1 MPVPFLRKLSGRER
15 SAAANRQL
23 GLSLAFVAGAANAG
37 GFLAVGQYTSHMTGI
52 VSSMADNVALGGV
65 TLALAGVGALLS
77 FAGGAATSAILI
89 NWTRRRRLQ
98 SEFAL
103 ALMVEA
109 ALMLCFG
116 LMGSQLSH
124 KVGLFIPATVMLLCF
139 MMGLQNAIVTKL
151 SRAEIRTTHVTGLIT
166 DIGIEL
172 GKLAY
177 WNRSGPDHAGPRVVA
192 DRRRLGILS
201 GLLGMFFAGGVA
213 GAIGF
218 KHVGFLSTVP
228 LALILL
234 VLAAVPVFDDV
245 KALLSHGRR

>member
-1 MPVPFLRKLSGRER
+1 
-15 SAAANRQL
+15 
-23 GLSLAFVAGAANAG
+23 
-37 GFLAVGQYTSHMTGI
+37 
-52 VSSMADNVALGGV
+52 
-65 TLALAGVGALLS
+65 
-77 FAGGAATSAILI
+77 
-89 NWTRRRRLQ
+89 
-98 SEFAL
+98 
-103 ALMVEA
+103 MVEA

-124 KVGLFIPATVMLLCF
+124 QVGLFIPATVMLLCF

-177 WNRSGPDHAGPRVVA
+177 WNRTGPDRSGPRVTA
-192 DRRRLGILS
+192 DRARLGILS
-201 GLLGMFFAGGVA
+201 GLLGLFFAGGVA

-218 KHVGFLSTVP
+218 KHIGFLSTVP

-245 KALLSHGRR
+245 KAMLSRGGR